1 MLLKETM
8 RETGLTRKAIDYY
21 IAQNL
26 IQPSVMD
33 NGYRDFSEE
42 DVSRLY
48 KAAILRR
55 LGLGTEDIKA
65 VLADE
70 TETAL
75 QTLAVQRTLHIRQ
88 EQLKKELLGKLG
100 AGEDY
105 SRIGETLAAL
115 EQGETVAERLLTAFP
130 GYYGRFICLHFA
142 RFLGEPITTDE
153 QRAAYDDI
161 LMFLDTMPPLQ
172 FPADLQAYLVENTSH
187 LGIDAINTM
196 LEDTK
201 RSLENPDQF
210 LAENKEMLT
219 QYLAIKQSE
228 EYKRTPLYRLQ
239 TLLKEFYG
247 ASGYYDIF
255 IPAMKRLSPSYA
267 AYIRQMEAANEK
279 LLAAYPEIAGLS

>member
-26 IQPSVMD
+26 VQPAVLD
-33 NGYRDFSEE
+33 NGYRDFGEE

-48 KAAILRR
+48 KAAVLRR

-65 VLADE
+65 VLTDE

-75 QTLAVQRTLHIRQ
+75 QALAVRLTLHIRQ
-88 EQLKKELLGKLG
+88 EQSKKELLGKLG

-105 SRIGETLAAL
+105 TRIKEALTAL

-142 RFLGEPITTDE
+142 RFLGEPITTAE

-161 LMFLDTMPPLQ
+161 LTFLDTMPPLR

-201 RSLENPDQF
+201 RSLENPEQF

-228 EYKRTPLYRLQ
+228 EYKQTPPYRLQ
-239 TLLKEFYG
+239 TLLKEFNS

-279 LLAAYPEIAGLS
+279 LLAAYPEIAGLT